1 MSSRVDP
8 LVKMLKKYG
17 MVSKSNW
24 ALARGIPSKYFFDID
39 KGAYSSESLRVIS
52 NRYARKIKKIRER
65 EPGIDRLAFV
75 EKDFGTIGALLF
87 TSSIISRTGIDAII
101 VRLRK
106 EISLGSVKGASITSQ
121 NAVIIV
127 SDVLTSGEGIE
138 KASQTIKEYGAKVP
152 YAVVLFDR
160 EQGGRERL
168 QRLGIKAETIL
179 TRGQLIQTGDVPD
192 ELEVDFSL
200 EEDVIAP
207 SQRKVKEFEEAL
219 RPESREILKD
229 VHIK

>member
-1 MSSRVDP
+1 MRSRVDP
-8 LVKMLKKYG
+8 LCKMLRKYG
-17 MVSKSNW
+17 VVSKSNW

-39 KGAYSSESLRVIS
+39 KGAYSSECLRAIS
-52 NRYARKIKKIRER
+52 NRYARKIKEIRER
-65 EPGIDRLAFV
+65 EPGIDRLAFI

-87 TSSIISRTGIDAII
+87 MSSIVSRTGIDAII
-101 VRLRK
+101 IRLRK
-106 EISLGSVKGASITSQ
+106 EISLGSVKGASRTSQ

-138 KASQTIKEYGAKVP
+138 KAAETIKEYGAKVP

-160 EQGGRERL
+160 EQGGRQRL
-168 QRLGIKAETIL
+168 ERLGIKVETIL
-179 TRGQLIQTGDVPD
+179 TRGQLIQTGIVPD
-192 ELEVDFSL
+192 EPEVDFSL

-219 RPESREILKD
+219 SPESWEILKGAY
-229 VHIK
+229 IK

>member
-1 MSSRVDP
+1 MSRKVDP
-8 LVKMLKKYG
+8 LIKMLKKYRV
-17 MVSKSNW
+17 VSKSNW

-39 KGAYSSESLRVIS
+39 KGAYSSDSLRVIS
-52 NRYARKIKKIRER
+52 NRYARKIKEIRER
-65 EPGIDRLAFV
+65 EPGIDRLAFI
-75 EKDFGTIGALLF
+75 EKDFGTIGTLF
-87 TSSIISRTGIDAII
+87 LASSIICRTGIDAII

-138 KASQTIKEYGAKVP
+138 KAAETIREYGAKVP

-168 QRLGIKAETIL
+168 ERLGIKAETIL
-179 TRGQLIQTGDVPD
+179 TRGQLIQTGIVPD
-192 ELEVDFSL
+192 EPEVDFPL

-219 RPESREILKD
+219 RPESREILKA